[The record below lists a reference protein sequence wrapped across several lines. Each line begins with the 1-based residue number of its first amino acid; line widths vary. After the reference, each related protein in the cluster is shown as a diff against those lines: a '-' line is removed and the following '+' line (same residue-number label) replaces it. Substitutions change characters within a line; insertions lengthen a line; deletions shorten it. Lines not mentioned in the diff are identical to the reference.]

1 MTSRVVCKMEA
12 LYPVFSWN
20 RTLMNSSGWMAM
32 ASMIP
37 ANPPAYVRVVGEA
50 DDDIGVCVGVVE
62 TVGAF

>member
-1 MTSRVVCKMEA
+1 
-12 LYPVFSWN
+12 
-20 RTLMNSSGWMAM
+20 MNSSGWMAM

-62 TVGAF
+62 KVGAF